1 MTTRPPVNLVADYP
15 EIADLWVRGLRFLLY
30 VNKKM
35 MSQPDEQTWITDYFN
50 AADTSMDGQLEF
62 EEVWKLLQRMSVKMT
77 RKQARFK
84 FNVSNIFGRKCS
96 PHVGSINRVC

>member
-1 MTTRPPVNLVADYP
+1 
-15 EIADLWVRGLRFLLY
+15 
-30 VNKKM
+30 